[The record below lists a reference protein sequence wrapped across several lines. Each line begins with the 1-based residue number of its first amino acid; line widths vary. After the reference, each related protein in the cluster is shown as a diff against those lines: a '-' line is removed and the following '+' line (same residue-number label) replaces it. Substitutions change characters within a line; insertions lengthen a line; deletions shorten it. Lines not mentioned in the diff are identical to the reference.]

1 MSGETYS
8 FRIGSVQCLAV
19 SDGSFSYPTNW
30 FFSNVPQEDLE
41 RELRARQLE
50 PDQIISTYTC
60 LLIKT
65 ERNKVLVDA
74 GAANLAPTT
83 GELLRNL
90 EKGGVK
96 ATEIDTVL
104 LTHGHPDHIGGA
116 IDAEG
121 RPTFPNARYI
131 MWKAEW
137 DFWTATEIDLGAMA
151 VPEEI
156 KNLLR
161 STAQRCLPPLE
172 KQMELLERETEIVP
186 GVRAIPAPGHTPGH
200 VVITVTSGGEGL
212 LDLGDAVL
220 HPVHLEQPSWQ
231 TAFDLVQDQA
241 AKTRRQLLDRAAAE
255 GMKVRAF
262 HFPFPT
268 LGQVVTRGK
277 GWAWEPTC

>member
-50 PDQIISTYTC
+50 PDRIISTYTC
-60 LLIKT
+60 LLINT

-90 EKGGVK
+90 EKAGVK
-96 ATEIDTVL
+96 AAEIDTVL

-200 VVITVTSGGEGL
+200 VVITVTSGGECL

>member
-8 FRIGSVQCLAV
+8 FRIGSVQCVAV
-19 SDGSFSYPTNW
+19 CDGSFSYPTNW

-83 GELLRNL
+83 GELQRNL
-90 EKGGVK
+90 EKAGVK

-121 RPTFPNARYI
+121 RPAFPNARYI
-131 MWKAEW
+131 MWKTEW
-137 DFWTATEIDLGAMA
+137 DFWTAGEIDLGTMA
-151 VPEEI
+151 VPEVV
-156 KNLLR
+156 KNRLR
-161 STAQRCLPPLE
+161 SAAQRCLPPLE
-172 KQMELLERETEIVP
+172 KQIELLERETEIVP

-200 VVITVTSGGEGL
+200 VVIAVTSGREGL
-212 LDLGDAVL
+212 LDLADAVL
-220 HPVHLEQPSWQ
+220 HPLHLEQPSWQ
-231 TAFDLVQDQA
+231 TAFDLEADQA
-241 AKTRRQLLDRAAAE
+241 AQTRRQLLDRAAAE

-277 GWAWEPTC
+277 GWAWEPAC

>member
-90 EKGGVK
+90 EKAGVK

>member
-90 EKGGVK
+90 EKAGVK
-96 ATEIDTVL
+96 AAEIDTVL